1 MINILEEII
10 TISKD
15 NIGKRL
21 DLIISQNLTDISRS
35 QVQNLIEQNLITVND
50 KHAKKKYIV
59 KLHDKIKISIP
70 DPTPLEAKAENIYIE
85 IVYEDDDLMVVN
97 KPKGL
102 VVHPAPGHP
111 NGTLVNALLHAT
123 GNKLSGINGVL
134 RPGIVHRI
142 DKDTSG
148 LLIVAK
154 NDFAH
159 RKLAVQIKNHKFRRE
174 YETVVHGIIKKTE
187 GTLNY
192 PIGRNIHDRKKMSVT
207 YTNSKEAITHYKV
220 INQFEKYAHLRLT
233 LTTGRTHQIRVHM
246 AYIGHP
252 VAGDQRYGPKN
263 TNTSLHGQCLHAKY
277 IGFTHPRTERFLE
290 FESDLPDYFKKF
302 LSANDRSQMRNQ
314 TRK

>member
-1 MINILEEII
+1 MINILEEINI
-10 TISKD
+10 TEDKV
-15 NIGKRL
+15 GKRL
-21 DLIISQNLTDISRS
+21 DLIISQTLTNISRS
-35 QVQNLIEQNLITVND
+35 QIQNLIEQNLITVND
-50 KHAKKKYIV
+50 KHTKKKYIV
-59 KLHDKIKISIP
+59 KFNDKIKILIP
-70 DPTPLEAKAENIYIE
+70 KPVPLKAKAEDIPIE

-111 NGTLVNALLHAT
+111 SGTLVNALLHVT
-123 GNKLSGINGVL
+123 GNNLSGINGVL

-159 RKLAVQIKNHKFRRE
+159 QRLTSQIKKHNFRRE
-174 YETVVHGIIKKTE
+174 YEAVVHGIMKNAE

-192 PIGRNIHDRKKMSVT
+192 PIGRNAYNRKKMSVT

-220 INQFEKYAHLRLT
+220 ITQLKKYAHLRLI

-252 VAGDQRYGPKN
+252 IAGDQVYGPKN
-263 TNTSLHGQCLHAKY
+263 TNSSLHGQCLHAKY
-277 IGFTHPRTERFLE
+277 IGFTHPRTAKFLE
-290 FESDLPDYFKKF
+290 FESDLPDYFKNF
-302 LSANDRSQMRNQ
+302 LA
-314 TRK
+314 TKE

>member
-1 MINILEEII
+1 MIIILEKVI
-10 TISKD
+10 TISEE
-15 NIGKRL
+15 NVGKRL

-50 KHAKKKYIV
+50 KHTKKKYIV

-70 DPTPLEAKAENIYIE
+70 DPVPLEAKAENIPIE

-111 NGTLVNALLHAT
+111 SGTLVNALLHAT

-159 RKLAVQIKNHKFRRE
+159 QKLAMQIKDHNFRRE
-174 YETVVHGIIKKTE
+174 YEAVVHGTMKKTE
-187 GTLNY
+187 DTLNY
-192 PIGRNIHDRKKMSVT
+192 PIGRNTHDRKKMSVT

-220 INQFEKYAHLRLT
+220 ITQFEKYAHLRLT

-252 VAGDQRYGPKN
+252 VAGDQVYGPKN
-263 TNTSLHGQCLHAKY
+263 INTSLHGQCLHAKY
-277 IGFTHPRTERFLE
+277 IGFTHPRTEKFLE
-290 FESDLPDYFKKF
+290 FESDLPEYFKKF
-302 LSANDRSQMRNQ
+302 LLA
-314 TRK
+314 KE